1 MALPAQLVELGF
13 DLSFSANPN
22 LFTLDNNP
30 KGKLN
35 GLYGLGGLQ
44 FIDVTPRVRTIN
56 IQRGR
61 SNQFSSF
68 PAGQVTIELNN
79 HDRAFDPLY
88 TESPYYGNIIPRRAI
103 RVTSGGI
110 VQFNGWI
117 DDWNLSYLPNGDS
130 VASAIATDATSIIAQ
145 QTLSA
150 TTPTSQLT
158 GARINAILDRTEVN
172 WSSELRDI
180 DTGAQLLGNQ
190 PITDSTNV
198 LQYLQTVAA
207 SEPGQLF
214 IDKAG
219 KITFRDREDFPT
231 SETVT
236 YLGGAGI
243 PLQNIAVTYGAE
255 NLYNEVQISRLNGGT
270 AIAID
275 TASQS
280 SYGIK
285 NLTIDGLLMNSDS
298 QLVELSL
305 VYAQRYSEPQYNFES
320 VEVNL
325 TKLDDSKQ
333 AQMLALDIGSIVEI
347 QFTPNNIGDAIV
359 SYNRVIRV
367 DHNINTSN
375 HYVTLG
381 FQALDYTAL
390 VLDDVVFG
398 KLDSGVLSW

>member
-1 MALPAQLVELGF
+1 MALPTQLVELGF
-13 DLSFSANPN
+13 DLSFSGNPN
-22 LFTLDNNP
+22 LFTLDDDP

-35 GLYGLGGLQ
+35 GVYGLGGLQ
-44 FIDVTPRVRTIN
+44 FIDVTSRVRTIN

-61 SNQFSSF
+61 SSLFSAF
-68 PAGQVTIELNN
+68 PAGQVSIELNN

-88 TESPYYGNIIPRRAI
+88 TGSPYYGNIIPRRAI

-110 VQFNGWI
+110 VQFNGWV

-130 VASAIATDATSIIAQ
+130 VVAAIATDATSIIAQ

-150 TTPTSQLT
+150 TTPTSELS
-158 GARINAILDRTEVN
+158 GARINAILDRSEVN
-172 WSSELRDI
+172 WSTELRDI
-180 DTGAQLLGNQ
+180 DGGHQLLGAQ
-190 PITDSTNV
+190 AIEDSTNV

-219 KITFRDREDFPT
+219 KITFRDREDYPT
-231 SETVT
+231 SQSVT
-236 YLGGAGI
+236 YLGGTGI
-243 PLQNIAVTYGAE
+243 PFQNIAVVYGAE
-255 NLYNEVQISRLNGGT
+255 NLYNEVQLSRSGGGT
-270 AIAID
+270 VVATD
-275 TASQS
+275 PDSQN

-285 NLTIDGLLMNSDS
+285 NLTIDNLLMSTDA

-305 VYAQRYSEPQYNFES
+305 VYAQRYSQPQYNFES

-325 TKLDDSKQ
+325 NKLDETKQ
-333 AQMLALDIGSIVEI
+333 AQMLALDIGSIVRIE
-347 QFTPNNIGDAIV
+347 FTPNGIGDAIV
-359 SYNRVIRV
+359 SYNRVIGV
-367 DHNINTSN
+367 DHLVNTSS

-381 FQALDYTAL
+381 FEALDYTAL
-390 VLDDVVFG
+390 VLDDEVFG

>member
-1 MALPAQLVELGF
+1 MALPTQLVELGF

-22 LFTLDNNP
+22 LFTLDNDP
-30 KGKLN
+30 KGKLD

-44 FIDVTPRVRTIN
+44 FIDVTSRVRIIN

-61 SNQFSSF
+61 SNLFSSF
-68 PAGQVTIELNN
+68 PAGQVSIELNN

-88 TESPYYGNIIPRRAI
+88 SGSPYFGNIVPRRAI
-103 RVTSGGI
+103 RVTSGGV

-130 VASAIATDATSIIAQ
+130 VVSAVATDATSIIAQ
-145 QTLSA
+145 QTISG
-150 TTPTSQLT
+150 TTPTSELT

-190 PITDSTNV
+190 EIQDSTNV

-219 KITFRDREDFPT
+219 KITFKDRGDFPT

-236 YLGGAGI
+236 YLGGTGI
-243 PLQNIAVTYGAE
+243 PFQNIAVVYGAE
-255 NLYNEVQISRLNGGT
+255 NLYNEVQISRLSGGT
-270 AIAID
+270 AIATD
-275 TASQS
+275 TSSQAT
-280 SYGIK
+280 YGIK

-325 TKLDDSKQ
+325 DKLIDSKQ
-333 AQMLALDIGSIVEI
+333 AQMLALDIGSIVRIE
-347 QFTPNNIGDAIV
+347 FTPNGIGDAIV
-359 SYNRVIRV
+359 SYNRVIGV
-367 DHNINTSN
+367 DHTINTSS

-381 FQALDYTAL
+381 FEALDYTAL
-390 VLDDVVFG
+390 VLDDAVFG